1 MEPVPPPLTS
11 ESIDSLF
18 ALLADAG
25 AVGLRKVSA
34 RMEAAETDEAVERM
48 ARSLQTVGRYVR
60 QTLAL
65 KLRFDREQ
73 RQLAAEQRR
82 VAEGELKETQRVR
95 EVAVG
100 RRRTKVREHFEG
112 VLWDEYE
119 SDEAEELLDG
129 VDHQLDDLVAD
140 DPDFLDI
147 PVETLIAR
155 LSDKLGLLDKGDAP
169 EDGDGDGDGDGKTQD
184 EAPEAAA
191 PPAPAP
197 VVNAP
202 RFEADWGDPSPRR
215 DRPPPEPPP
224 PDPPP

>member
-1 MEPVPPPLTS
+1 MEPVPPPLTP

-18 ALLADAG
+18 ALLAEAG

-48 ARSLQTVGRYVR
+48 GRSLQTVGRYLR

-73 RQLAAEQRR
+73 ASLAAERR
-82 VAEGELKETQRVR
+82 READVERQETQRVHDA
-95 EVAVG
+95 AV
-100 RRRTKVREHFEG
+100 VRKRKQVCSHFER

-119 SDEAEELLDG
+119 HDDAKEFFDG
-129 VDHQLDDLVAD
+129 VQHCLDDLAED
-140 DPDFLDI
+140 GEILDA
-147 PVETLIAR
+147 PLETLILR
-155 LSDKLGLLDKGDAP
+155 VGEHLGLLDNDDAP
-169 EDGDGDGDGDGKTQD
+169 EDEPEDAETPDAETQA

-191 PPAPAP
+191 LPAP
-197 VVNAP
+197 VAGDP
-202 RFEADWGDPSPRR
+202 TFEADWGKPPPRR

-224 PDPPP
+224 PDPSP

>member
-1 MEPVPPPLTS
+1 MEPVPPPLTP
-11 ESIDSLF
+11 EHIDSLF

-48 ARSLQTVGRYVR
+48 CRSLQTVGRYVR

-65 KLRFDREQ
+65 KQRFDREQ
-73 RQLAAEQRR
+73 RQVAAEQRR
-82 VAEGELKETQRVR
+82 EAEDELKKTQRVR
-95 EVAVG
+95 DLAVG
-100 RRRTKVREHFEG
+100 RRRTQVREHFEG

-155 LSDKLGLLDKGDAP
+155 LSDKLGLLDKDDAP
-169 EDGDGDGDGDGKTQD
+169 QD
-184 EAPEAAA
+184 EPEDEEARDEPPEATA
-191 PPAPAP
+191 PPAPVAGEP
-197 VVNAP
+197 T
-202 RFEADWGDPSPRR
+202 FEADWGDPPPRG
-215 DRPPPEPPP
+215 DRPPVEAAPPP
-224 PDPPP
+224 PDPSP